1 MYLLQAKNTLAL
13 NVTETLGICC
23 PFGIRKINLMKVSSE
38 TGVSMPIKNLIS
50 IVGAVAVGVWAYFGV
65 VERINKLES
74 DNKLMTKDLESAVE
88 FSIKWPR
95 GELGSLPADA
105 EQFLLIESLLTD
117 VEDIQEEIKE
127 SRHNATNITRLQK
140 DVERLLEELEKLK
153 DKVRNNGNSH

>member
-1 MYLLQAKNTLAL
+1 
-13 NVTETLGICC
+13 
-23 PFGIRKINLMKVSSE
+23 MKVSSE

-153 DKVRNNGNSH
+153 DKVRNNGNNH